1 MKKPLSLHIRLL
13 LLVLAAALLLSF
25 AGCASAAAPQAATQ
39 TQTETGWEIP
49 DEDGSYTTAE
59 DVCAYL
65 LEYRHL
71 PDNFITKKEA
81 KALGWSSGSLE
92 PYAPGKCLGG
102 DSFGNR
108 EGLLPKAEGRT
119 WTECDINTL
128 GKDSRGDE
136 RLVFS
141 NDGLIYYTA
150 DRYKSFVFLAAA
162 EPAEDALDED
172 GSYTTKEDV
181 CAYLL
186 QYGHLP
192 SNFITK
198 KQAEALGWPGGSL
211 EPYAPGKCIGG
222 DRFGNYEGKLP
233 KAKGRTWTECDINT
247 LGKRSRGAERIIFS
261 NDGLIYYTG
270 DHYDS
275 FELLAGTP

>member
-1 MKKPLSLHIRLL
+1 MKKPLRIHTRLL

-25 AGCASAAAPQAATQ
+25 AGCASAAAPQTAVQAQPT
-39 TQTETGWEIP
+39 WP
-49 DEDGSYTTAE
+49 VLDEDGSYTTAE
-59 DVCAYL
+59 DVSSYL
-65 LEYRHL
+65 LEYGHL

-141 NDGLIYYTA
+141 NDGLIYYTG
-150 DRYKSFVFLAAA
+150 DRYKSFVFLASA
-162 EPAEDALDED
+162 EPGGAALDED

-198 KQAEALGWPGGSL
+198 REAEKLGWPGGSL

-222 DRFGNYEGKLP
+222 DRFGNYEGLLP
-233 KAKGRTWTECDINT
+233 NKNGRRYFECDIDT
-247 LGKRSRGAERIIFS
+247 LHARSRGAKRIIYS
-261 NDGLIYYTG
+261 NDGLIYYTS
-270 DHYDS
+270 DHYES
-275 FELLAGTP
+275 FTLLYGNE